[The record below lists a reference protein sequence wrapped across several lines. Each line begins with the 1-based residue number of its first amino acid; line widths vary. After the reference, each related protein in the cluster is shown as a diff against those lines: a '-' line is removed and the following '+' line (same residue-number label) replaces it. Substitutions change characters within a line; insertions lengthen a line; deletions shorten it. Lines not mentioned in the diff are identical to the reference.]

1 VASRG
6 TWPQAL
12 RWGNM
17 ISAEK
22 AKRHIDEAFKNRE
35 GRVAILVHEGF
46 GNALDLLDE
55 QSAAV
60 LEAMLERAKQ
70 LHQSGRAAEH
80 RSKLRVAIIEY
91 LEERL
96 HEAVVRERQLAQA
109 ITGAEDLSNDYT
121 PGIS

>member
-1 VASRG
+1 
-6 TWPQAL
+6 
-12 RWGNM
+12 M

-35 GRVAILVHEGF
+35 GRVAILVHEGL

-70 LHQSGRAAEH
+70 LHQSGHAVEH
-80 RSKLRVAIIEY
+80 RFKLRVAIIEY
-91 LEERL
+91 IEERRR
-96 HEAVVRERQLAQA
+96 EAVAQERRLAQA
-109 ITGAEDLSNDYT
+109 ISGAEDLPNDYT